1 MKPRIKTSPSPPPAP
16 VSASDQARFDAVTR
30 CRARVDTY
38 KREGVD
44 PHVLEQ
50 AVEDL
55 QAAVAAAPDMP
66 PPPPP
71 PAPVEDEDPDD
82 ESEPTASP
90 VDADAPAGSEQEN

>member
-1 MKPRIKTSPSPPPAP
+1 MKPRTKTTPPPPPAP
-16 VSASDQARFDAVTR
+16 VSAADQARFDAVTR
-30 CRARVDTY
+30 CRQRVDDY

-44 PHVLEQ
+44 PHVLEL
-50 AVEDL
+50 AVEEL

-71 PAPVEDEDPDD
+71 PAPVEDEDPDAD
-82 ESEPTASP
+82 TAPTASP